1 MDLTK
6 KVVFV
11 LTYNE
16 ADLWVK
22 NYPVETFNNVFGDYQ
37 FIILDN
43 GNQSVI
49 EQWCN
54 DTNSYYYASEFN
66 IGSSGGYNW
75 IYKVAN
81 LLELNRAVLTQADVE
96 LIGTEALDTLFNNW
110 TNEQIPFYPQVNKDF
125 WDEAGIVYNLGQLY
139 SFNPV
144 FILKNNF
151 TIDENYVV
159 THYDDADVMR
169 RMREWGVDL
178 INVLHRDYPHL
189 NCVQEPWPST
199 THVVNG
205 LYTVH
210 HYSSS
215 KNPGSDNHENWLEYN
230 KDYHTAKWGGNG
242 MPNQY
247 PHSDVTWEQIHQQ
260 DATLRGDRLNEL
272 QKFNINMVLP
282 HSERWIR
289 LGYYPYPVE
298 HEINRFWKQYLTSLG
313 ISMQGK

>member
-22 NYPVETFNNVFGDYQ
+22 NYPVETFNDVFGDYQ
-37 FIILDN
+37 FIMLDN

-110 TNEQIPFYPQVNKDF
+110 TNEQIPFYPQVNKDL
-125 WDEAGIVYNLGQLY
+125 WDKDGHVYNLGQLY
-139 SFNPV
+139 SFNPAYP
-144 FILKNNF
+144 N
-151 TIDENYVV
+151 
-159 THYDDADVMR
+159 
-169 RMREWGVDL
+169 GV
-178 INVLHRDYPHL
+178 
-189 NCVQEPWPST
+189 
-199 THVVNG
+199 
-205 LYTVH
+205 
-210 HYSSS
+210 
-215 KNPGSDNHENWLEYN
+215 
-230 KDYHTAKWGGNG
+230 
-242 MPNQY
+242 
-247 PHSDVTWEQIHQQ
+247 
-260 DATLRGDRLNEL
+260 
-272 QKFNINMVLP
+272 
-282 HSERWIR
+282 
-289 LGYYPYPVE
+289 
-298 HEINRFWKQYLTSLG
+298 
-313 ISMQGK
+313 